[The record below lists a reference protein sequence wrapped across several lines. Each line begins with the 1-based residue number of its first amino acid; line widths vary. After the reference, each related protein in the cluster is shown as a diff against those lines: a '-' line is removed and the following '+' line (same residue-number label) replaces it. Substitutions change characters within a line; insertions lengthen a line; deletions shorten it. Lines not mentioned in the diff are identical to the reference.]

1 MRVKLNVD
9 DLTPVFR
16 EVLDTLAP
24 RELEVQD
31 LEGRW
36 FLLRVRPYRTA
47 DNKIDGVV
55 VALMD
60 IDQLRRTG
68 QELRTASDFARSVI
82 EGVPLPLAVIDFNLQ
97 IRTTNEAFCKLSGL
111 DRLICESS
119 HLPSLAGSLWGLGEP
134 LRDRLEGLRVSGN
147 TVGERFEF
155 THIMN
160 GSPVP
165 RSFTVC
171 GSVLQPHDE
180 QFVLVTIQETTTHR
194 ESERALTAER
204 DDLQRQ
210 VEGTSE
216 TLRRT
221 QTELRA
227 LAASLFTSQEEE
239 RRRIARELH
248 DDISQRL
255 AAIEIDGVEAENQ
268 IKSATAKEAMQ
279 RIRTRLSQLSDD
291 VRTMSHRLHPSI
303 LEDLGLTPALRS
315 LTEEFGRREN
325 MIATF
330 SSREVPEIPLEV
342 ATALY
347 RITQEALRNISKH
360 AGQTHARVSLRGT
373 PEGVQLQ
380 VADFGQGFDMESRR
394 SGLGLLSMEE
404 RARQIGATLRV
415 QSSLGDGTRITV
427 DVPLPGAPG
436 GE

>member
-1 MRVKLNVD
+1 M
-9 DLTPVFR
+9 
-16 EVLDTLAP
+16 
-24 RELEVQD
+24 
-31 LEGRW
+31 
-36 FLLRVRPYRTA
+36 
-47 DNKIDGVV
+47 
-55 VALMD
+55 
-60 IDQLRRTG
+60 
-68 QELRTASDFARSVI
+68 I
-82 EGVPLPLAVIDFNLQ
+82 EGVPLPLAVVDFKLQ
-97 IRTTNEAFCKLSGL
+97 IRATNDAFCNS
-111 DRLICESS
+111 
-119 HLPSLAGSLWGLGEP
+119 
-134 LRDRLEGLRVSGN
+134 RVSIGRYARAAICRPWQVRCGDSASRCGIAWRGSSFRN

-180 QFVLVTIQETTTHR
+180 QFVLVTVQETTTHR

-210 VEGTSE
+210 VEATSE
-216 TLRRT
+216 TLRQT

-248 DDISQRL
+248 DDIGQRL

-268 IKSATAKEAMQ
+268 IKSPTAKEAMQ

-291 VRTMSHRLHPSI
+291 VRLMSHRLHPSI

-380 VADFGQGFDMESRR
+380 VADFGQGFDMESSR

-427 DVPLPGAPG
+427 GVPLLGARG